1 MRPAEGMRISLPSRR
16 RGSRG
21 TVFRKLPGFSGHS
34 AKIRPLF
41 LTSGKAPPYNGRQ
54 IGKDCDEDSRQQPES
69 DSEPAA
75 VEGPCEEGLSKIPS
89 EAQGQKDEAERSA
102 SRRAPVGSD
111 AEPAL

>member
-21 TVFRKLPGFSGHS
+21 TVFRKLPGFSGQF

-54 IGKDCDEDSRQQPES
+54 IGKDCDEDSRQQRK
-69 DSEPAA
+69 AT
-75 VEGPCEEGLSKIPS
+75 
-89 EAQGQKDEAERSA
+89 A
-102 SRRAPVGSD
+102 SRRWWKAGASKR
-111 AEPAL
+111 